1 MQPRISRSF
10 PPVLTFGVSAPTCD
24 ASEDRRDFYTHI
36 TMNAIEVLYED
47 NHVIVVNK
55 RPGELVQ
62 PDTTGDPALED
73 IVKVY
78 IKAKYNKP
86 GAVFLG
92 VVHRIDRPVGGA
104 VLLAKTSKALVRL
117 NEQLKQREFK
127 KIYWA
132 IVEKAPAD
140 GSTEGE
146 LRHYI
151 VRNGKTNRSVA
162 YDTLNAIPKTLQ
174 AEAKEAILKYKLLA
188 SGDRYHLLE
197 IELLTGRH
205 HQIRCQLSK
214 IECPIKGDLKYGAAR
229 SNKDGGISLWARGLT
244 FEHPITHKTVTV
256 IAPTPKEDK
265 LWAYFEETIARND

>member
-1 MQPRISRSF
+1 MVEI
-10 PPVLTFGVSAPTCD
+10 
-24 ASEDRRDFYTHI
+24 
-36 TMNAIEVLYED
+36 LYED

-73 IVKVY
+73 TVKAY
-78 IKAKYNKP
+78 IKVKYNKP

-117 NEQLKQREFK
+117 NEQLKQRQFQK
-127 KIYWA
+127 TYWA
-132 IVEKAPAD
+132 IVENKPAD

-151 VRNGKTNRSVA
+151 VRNGKTNRSMA
-162 YDTLNAIPKTLQ
+162 YDTLNAIPKNLQ
-174 AEAKEAILKYKLLA
+174 SEAKEAKLRYKLLA

-214 IECPIKGDLKYGAAR
+214 IGCPIKGDLKYGASR
-229 SNKDGGISLWARGLT
+229 SNKDGGISLWAKRLT
-244 FEHPITHKTVTV
+244 FEHPVTHETITVN
-256 IAPTPKEDK
+256 APTPAADK
-265 LWAYFEETIARND
+265 LWAYFESALA

>member
-1 MQPRISRSF
+1 M
-10 PPVLTFGVSAPTCD
+10 V
-24 ASEDRRDFYTHI
+24 
-36 TMNAIEVLYED
+36 EVLYED

-62 PDTTGDPALED
+62 PDPTGDSALED
-73 IVKVY
+73 TVKAY
-78 IKAKYNKP
+78 LKAKYEKP

-104 VLLAKTSKALVRL
+104 VLLARTSKALVRL
-117 NEQLKQREFK
+117 NEQLKQRQFR

-132 IVEKAPAD
+132 IVEHRPSGPSA
-140 GSTEGE
+140 GE

-151 VRNGKTNRSVA
+151 VRNGKTNKSTAYETAAAVPDRFRS
-162 YDTLNAIPKTLQ
+162 
-174 AEAKEAILKYKLLA
+174 EAKEAVLDYRLLA

-214 IECPIKGDLKYGAAR
+214 IGCPIKGDLKYGASR
-229 SNKDGGISLWARGLT
+229 SNRDGGISLWARRLS
-244 FEHPITHKTVTV
+244 FEHPVSHETITVE
-256 IAPTPKEDK
+256 APTPKEDK
-265 LWAYFEETIARND
+265 LWAFFEATAAGK

>member
-1 MQPRISRSF
+1 MVEI
-10 PPVLTFGVSAPTCD
+10 
-24 ASEDRRDFYTHI
+24 
-36 TMNAIEVLYED
+36 LYED

-73 IVKVY
+73 TVKAY
-78 IKAKYNKP
+78 IKVKYNKP

-117 NEQLKQREFK
+117 NEQLKQRQFQK
-127 KIYWA
+127 TYWA
-132 IVEKAPAD
+132 IVENKPSD
-140 GSTEGE
+140 GSIAGE
-146 LRHYI
+146 LCHYI
-151 VRNGKTNRSVA
+151 LRNGKTNRSMA
-162 YDTLNAIPKTLQ
+162 YDTLNAVPKNLQ
-174 AEAKEAILKYKLLA
+174 SEAKEAILRYKLLA

-214 IECPIKGDLKYGAAR
+214 IGCPIKDDLKYGASR
-229 SNKDGGISLWARGLT
+229 SNKDGGISLWARRLT
-244 FEHPITHKTVTV
+244 FEHPVTHETITVN
-256 IAPTPKEDK
+256 APTPAEDK
-265 LWAYFEETIARND
+265 LWAYFETALA

>member
-1 MQPRISRSF
+1 MVEI
-10 PPVLTFGVSAPTCD
+10 
-24 ASEDRRDFYTHI
+24 
-36 TMNAIEVLYED
+36 LYED

-73 IVKVY
+73 TVKAY
-78 IKAKYNKP
+78 IKVKYNKP

-117 NEQLKQREFK
+117 NEQLKQRQFQK
-127 KIYWA
+127 TYWA
-132 IVEKAPAD
+132 IVENEPSNGATK
-140 GSTEGE
+140 GE

-151 VRNGKTNRSVA
+151 VRNGKTNRSMA
-162 YDTLNAIPKTLQ
+162 YDTLNTVPINLQ
-174 AEAKEAILKYKLLA
+174 SEAKEAILRYKLLA

-214 IECPIKGDLKYGAAR
+214 IGCPIKGDLKYGASR
-229 SNKDGGISLWARGLT
+229 SNKDGGISLWARRLT
-244 FEHPITHKTVTV
+244 FEHPVTHETITVD
-256 IAPTPKEDK
+256 APTPAEDK
-265 LWAYFEETIARND
+265 LWAHFESVLA

>member
-1 MQPRISRSF
+1 MVEI
-10 PPVLTFGVSAPTCD
+10 
-24 ASEDRRDFYTHI
+24 
-36 TMNAIEVLYED
+36 LYED

-73 IVKVY
+73 TVKAY
-78 IKAKYNKP
+78 IKVKYNKP

-117 NEQLKQREFK
+117 NEQLKQRQFQK
-127 KIYWA
+127 TYWA
-132 IVEKAPAD
+132 IVENKPSD
-140 GSTEGE
+140 GATEGE

-151 VRNGKTNRSVA
+151 VRNGKTNRSMA
-162 YDTLNAIPKTLQ
+162 YDTLNAIPKNLQ
-174 AEAKEAILKYKLLA
+174 REAKEAVLRYKLLA

-214 IECPIKGDLKYGAAR
+214 IGCPIKGDLKYGASR
-229 SNKDGGISLWARGLT
+229 SNKDGGISLWAKRLI
-244 FEHPITHKTVTV
+244 FEHPVTHETITVD
-256 IAPTPKEDK
+256 APTPAEDK
-265 LWAYFEETIARND
+265 LWAHFESVLA

>member
-1 MQPRISRSF
+1 MVEI
-10 PPVLTFGVSAPTCD
+10 
-24 ASEDRRDFYTHI
+24 
-36 TMNAIEVLYED
+36 LYED

-62 PDTTGDPALED
+62 PDTTGNPALED
-73 IVKVY
+73 TVKAY
-78 IKAKYNKP
+78 IKVKYNKP

-117 NEQLKQREFK
+117 NEQLKQRQFQK
-127 KIYWA
+127 TYWA
-132 IVEKAPAD
+132 IVENKPAE
-140 GSTEGE
+140 GSIEGE

-151 VRNGKTNRSVA
+151 VRNGKTNRSMA
-162 YDTLNAIPKTLQ
+162 YDMLNAVPKNLQ
-174 AEAKEAILKYKLLA
+174 NDAKEAVLRYKLLA

-214 IECPIKGDLKYGAAR
+214 IGCPIKGDLKYGASR
-229 SNKDGGISLWARGLT
+229 SNKDGGISLWAKRLT
-244 FEHPITHKTVTV
+244 FEHPVTHETITVD
-256 IAPTPKEDK
+256 APTPAEDK
-265 LWAYFEETIARND
+265 LWAYFESVLA

>member
-1 MQPRISRSF
+1 MVEI
-10 PPVLTFGVSAPTCD
+10 
-24 ASEDRRDFYTHI
+24 
-36 TMNAIEVLYED
+36 LYED

-73 IVKVY
+73 TVKAY
-78 IKAKYNKP
+78 IKVKYNKP

-117 NEQLKQREFK
+117 NEQLKQRQFQK
-127 KIYWA
+127 TYWA
-132 IVEKAPAD
+132 IVENKPAD
-140 GSTEGE
+140 GSIEGE

-151 VRNGKTNRSVA
+151 VRNGKTNRSMA
-162 YDTLNAIPKTLQ
+162 YDTLNTVPINLQ
-174 AEAKEAILKYKLLA
+174 SEAKEAILRYKLLA

-214 IECPIKGDLKYGAAR
+214 IGCPIKGDLKYGASR
-229 SNKDGGISLWARGLT
+229 SNKDGGISLWARRLT
-244 FEHPITHKTVTV
+244 FEHPVTHETITVD
-256 IAPTPKEDK
+256 APTPAEDK
-265 LWAYFEETIARND
+265 LWAYFESALA